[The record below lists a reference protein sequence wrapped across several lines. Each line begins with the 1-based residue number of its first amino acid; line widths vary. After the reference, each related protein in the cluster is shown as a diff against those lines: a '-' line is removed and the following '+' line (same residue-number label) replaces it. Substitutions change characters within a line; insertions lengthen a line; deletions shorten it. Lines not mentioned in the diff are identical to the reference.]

1 MVSIKQVLVPLDLGV
16 HAPRVLEYSRAIA
29 DAFGASLRLLHVIGN
44 PMCDGQLRYTLELEA
59 RARMSALLDAADRD
73 RRGAA
78 IDCVFGTPACEIARY
93 AGDHETDLI
102 VMGTHSHGPTFQ
114 MLTGS
119 VAEVVTRLS
128 PCPVLAV
135 KVDSGPTNTIDCDP
149 PAAVA
154 AGP

>member
-1 MVSIKQVLVPLDLGV
+1 MVAIKHILVPLDFSV
-16 HAPRVLEYSRAIA
+16 NAPRVLEYARGVA
-29 DAFGASLRLLHVIGN
+29 DAFGASLQLLHVIGN
-44 PMCDGQLRYTLELEA
+44 PMCDGHTCDALELDA
-59 RARMSALLDAADRD
+59 RTRMSGLLDDVDRD
-73 RRGAA
+73 RRHAG
-78 IDCVFGTPACEIARY
+78 IDCVFGTPACEIARF
-93 AGDHETDLI
+93 AGDHHADLI

-135 KVDSGPTNTIDCDP
+135 KLDSGPPSTLACDP

-154 AGP
+154 AGS